1 MAEKTDVYF
10 DEVAPGKKTNATVT
24 TTMFVDYTGDQYP
37 IRNITSV
44 QIRYKPSKFA
54 TKLCKWLGLFSLI
67 VGVLMLLLVDTS
79 SDPDSG
85 YAAWGI
91 FGLGV
96 LLVVTWLNA
105 KVYIVI
111 GAGGTTQDTYQL
123 PLWQKGADEHV
134 KRLSTAINNAISGL
148 QNN

>member
-10 DEVAPGKKTNATVT
+10 DEVAPGKKTSATVT

-54 TKLCKWLGLFSLI
+54 TKLCKWLGLFCLI
-67 VGVLMLLLVDTS
+67 VGALVLFFTDTS
-79 SDPDSG
+79 ADPDSV
-85 YAAWGI
+85 YVAWGI
-91 FGLGV
+91 VGFGV
-96 LLVVTWLNA
+96 LLVMTWLGA
-105 KVYIVI
+105 RVYIVI

-123 PLWQKGADEHV
+123 PMWQKGAEEHV